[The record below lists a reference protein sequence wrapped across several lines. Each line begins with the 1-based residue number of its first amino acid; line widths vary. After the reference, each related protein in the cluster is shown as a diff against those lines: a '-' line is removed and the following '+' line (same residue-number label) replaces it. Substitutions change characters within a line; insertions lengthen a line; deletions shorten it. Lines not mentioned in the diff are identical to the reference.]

1 MSMMCYIRLPFPLG
15 IIVIANLI
23 SQTVGYTTGKLLSHC
38 PVCGLSAFSITE
50 NKTNKQE
57 SQYYRENT
65 PKKFVHLLHFLFF
78 SKLI

>member
-1 MSMMCYIRLPFPLG
+1 MNMMCYIRLPFPLG

-23 SQTVGYTTGKLLSHC
+23 SQTVGYTTEKLLSQC
-38 PVCGLSAFSITE
+38 PVCRLPVFFITE

-65 PKKFVHLLHFLFF
+65 PQNLFIYYVLFSFLC
-78 SKLI
+78 